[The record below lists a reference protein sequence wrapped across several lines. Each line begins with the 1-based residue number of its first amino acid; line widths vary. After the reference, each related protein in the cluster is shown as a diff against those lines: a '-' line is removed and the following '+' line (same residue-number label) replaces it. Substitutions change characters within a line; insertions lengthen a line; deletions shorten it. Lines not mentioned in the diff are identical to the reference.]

1 MASIGGGQ
9 WEYVG
14 KSGKQKQ
21 GSGDNGSKMSKMQK
35 KKLAESMPRI
45 EPLEP
50 LKESSTI
57 YDALA
62 IKEEKEQPPPKPAK
76 KPAKKKPKE
85 TEKQQQ
91 APRSLAYTLSQLEGD
106 EIAQLMAEVE
116 LRFPSTPLLWLKDL
130 AAFLNKRLEHTPESP
145 NLAEHPTG
153 FPLSGVSSGVRAQL
167 RAAMS
172 NKALHGLFW
181 EHCLSNLLTDFAKG
195 LPTMGYRLCLQT
207 MASEHPEVVTS
218 RMQKLVELRS
228 KNQQKQPQCLLVLWA
243 ACQAG
248 LSDLSKGLA
257 VWMDLLLPVAGVRP
271 YAALVVDYLS
281 NLLERHPSK
290 VAGLGDQGVRQLF
303 AILDLAFGGSLPVS
317 PKQQETLLALYYK
330 FKELSYAGRREKVLH
345 KYFPSY
351 LRRLGGNKRHSSLDA
366 ELLSSLVE
374 CLSQDEQTYRVW
386 RSTHY
391 QLQLVPSRWRSLEF
405 LISLSSS
412 CRLTPETRVT
422 RRPVLAGTVPFL
434 RSTSAVPSFYPNIE
448 SCPILLKKMSGRG
461 FPWFLVLVTLA
472 AAVGTL
478 VVWDVQGSFQRSR
491 TRQLLKDAGLLSHLE
506 PAIAKGAVYWQDGLS
521 WVGTQAPRLYKRTC
535 EQFGPTLD
543 AVWVQALASAA
554 WAWDRAAP
562 ARDWL
567 CKQGLPL
574 LQWGDEWV
582 PFCAATVLRAAHE
595 AWATVGVGVSWLLTN
610 LVTGAQLTSAWL
622 TQNVLTGAWSP
633 EKLQGHA
640 SDLAATFQ
648 GYAVEAYRWLHD
660 QVAQSPVAK

>member
-1 MASIGGGQ
+1 
-9 WEYVG
+9 
-14 KSGKQKQ
+14 
-21 GSGDNGSKMSKMQK
+21 
-35 KKLAESMPRI
+35 MPRI

-85 TEKQQQ
+85 TEKQQ

-153 FPLSGVSSGVRAQL
+153 FPLSGVSAGVRAQL

-195 LPTMGYRLCLQT
+195 
-207 MASEHPEVVTS
+207 TS
-218 RMQKLVELRS
+218 WVFQLVELRS

-303 AILDLAFGGSLPVS
+303 TILDLAFGGSLPVS

-391 QLQLVPSRWRSLEF
+391 QLQLVPSRLLIQHLEHQWQLMPRRSQALLRETLASF
-405 LISLSSS
+405 ALPNPSAKPSAEADET
-412 CRLTPETRVT
+412 CRQ
-422 RRPVLAGTVPFL
+422 
-434 RSTSAVPSFYPNIE
+434 SQ
-448 SCPILLKKMSGRG
+448 ILLKKMSGRG

-472 AAVGTL
+472 AAVGAL

-521 WVGTQAPRLYKRTC
+521 WVGTHTPRLYKQAC

-567 CKQGLPL
+567 CKQGHPL

>member
-1 MASIGGGQ
+1 
-9 WEYVG
+9 
-14 KSGKQKQ
+14 
-21 GSGDNGSKMSKMQK
+21 
-35 KKLAESMPRI
+35 MPRI

-62 IKEEKEQPPPKPAK
+62 VKEEKEQPPPKPAK

-85 TEKQQQ
+85 TEKQQ
-91 APRSLAYTLSQLEGD
+91 APRSLAYTLLQLEGD

-130 AAFLNKRLEHTPESP
+130 AAFLNKRLEHTPELP

-153 FPLSGVSSGVRAQL
+153 FPLSGVSAGVRAQL

-391 QLQLVPSRWRSLEF
+391 QLQLVPSRLLIQHLEHQWQLMPRRSQALLRETLASF
-405 LISLSSS
+405 ALPNPSAKPSAEAEET
-412 CRLTPETRVT
+412 CRQ
-422 RRPVLAGTVPFL
+422 
-434 RSTSAVPSFYPNIE
+434 SQ
-448 SCPILLKKMSGRG
+448 ILLKKMSGRG

-472 AAVGTL
+472 TAVGTL
-478 VVWDVQGSFQRSR
+478 VVWDMQGSFQRSR

-521 WVGTQAPRLYKRTC
+521 WVGTQAPRLYKRAC

-543 AVWVQALASAA
+543 AAWVQALASAA

>member
-1 MASIGGGQ
+1 MCECFCLVSFLSFRDLSVVSTVRNRFKNARCP
-9 WEYVG
+9 
-14 KSGKQKQ
+14 
-21 GSGDNGSKMSKMQK
+21 
-35 KKLAESMPRI
+35 LA
-45 EPLEP
+45 EP

-330 FKELSYAGRREKVLH
+330 FK
-345 KYFPSY
+345 
-351 LRRLGGNKRHSSLDA
+351 
-366 ELLSSLVE
+366 LLSSLVE

-391 QLQLVPSRWRSLEF
+391 QLQLVPSRLLIQHLEHQWQLMPRRSQALLRETLASF
-405 LISLSSS
+405 ALPNPSAKPSAEADET
-412 CRLTPETRVT
+412 CRQ
-422 RRPVLAGTVPFL
+422 
-434 RSTSAVPSFYPNIE
+434 SQ
-448 SCPILLKKMSGRG
+448 ILLKKMSGRG

-472 AAVGTL
+472 AAVGAL

-521 WVGTQAPRLYKRTC
+521 WVGTQAPRLYKRSC

-574 LQWGDEWV
+574 LQWGDEWL

-640 SDLAATFQ
+640 SNLAATFQ

>member
-1 MASIGGGQ
+1 
-9 WEYVG
+9 
-14 KSGKQKQ
+14 
-21 GSGDNGSKMSKMQK
+21 MSKTQK

-57 YDALA
+57 YDALVA
-62 IKEEKEQPPPKPAK
+62 KEEKEQPAPKPVK

-85 TEKQQQ
+85 TEKQP
-91 APRSLAYTLSQLEGD
+91 APRSLAFTLAQLEGD
-106 EIAQLMAEVE
+106 EIAHMMAEVQ

-130 AAFLNKRLEHTPESP
+130 AAFLNKRLEQSPESAS
-145 NLAEHPTG
+145 LAEHPMG
-153 FPLSGVSSGVRAQL
+153 FPLSGASAGVRTQL

-181 EHCLSNLLTDFAKG
+181 EHCLSGLLTDSAKG

-228 KNQQKQPQCLLVLWA
+228 KNQQKQPHCMLVLWA

-248 LSDLSKGLA
+248 LCDLSKGLS

-271 YAALVVDYLS
+271 YATLVVDYLS
-281 NLLERHPSK
+281 NLLERHPNK
-290 VAGLGDQGVRQLF
+290 VAALGDQGVRQLF
-303 AILDLAFGGSLPVS
+303 AILDLAFGGSLPIS
-317 PKQQETLLALYYK
+317 PKQQETLLTLYYK
-330 FKELSYAGRREKVLH
+330 FKELSYAGRHDKVLH

-351 LRRLGGNKRHSSLDA
+351 LRRLGGNKRHSALDA

-391 QLQLVPSRWRSLEF
+391 QLQLVPSRLLIQHLEHQWQLMPRRSQALLRETLGSF
-405 LISLSSS
+405 ALPNPSAKPTAEAEET
-412 CRLTPETRVT
+412 CRQ
-422 RRPVLAGTVPFL
+422 
-434 RSTSAVPSFYPNIE
+434 SQ
-448 SCPILLKKMSGRG
+448 ILLKKMSGRG

-472 AAVGTL
+472 TAACAL
-478 VVWDVQGSFQRSR
+478 VLWDVQDSFQRSR
-491 TRQLLKDAGLLSHLE
+491 TRQLLKDAGLLNHVE
-506 PAIAKGAVYWQDGLS
+506 PVLAKGAVYWQDGVS
-521 WVGTQAPRLYKRTC
+521 WVGTHAPRVYKQAC
-535 EQFGPTLD
+535 DQFGPTLD
-543 AVWVQALASAA
+543 SIWVQALDLAA
-554 WAWDRAAP
+554 WGWDQTAP
-562 ARDWL
+562 VRDWL
-567 CKQGLPL
+567 CKQGPPL
-574 LQWGDEWV
+574 LQWGDKWV
-582 PFCAATVLRAAHE
+582 PFCAATVLQGAHE
-595 AWATVGVGVSWLLTN
+595 VWATVGVGVSWLLTN
-610 LVTGAQLTSAWL
+610 LLTGAQLTSAWL
-622 TQNVLTGAWSP
+622 THNVLTGAWSP

-640 SDLAATFQ
+640 SELAATFQ